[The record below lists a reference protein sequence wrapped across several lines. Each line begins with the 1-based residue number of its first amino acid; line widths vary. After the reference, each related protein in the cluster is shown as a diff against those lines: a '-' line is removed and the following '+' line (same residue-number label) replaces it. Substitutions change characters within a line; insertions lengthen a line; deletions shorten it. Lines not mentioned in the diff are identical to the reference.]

1 MTCEAIDNVDHS
13 CIITAK
19 WAWTDREDAGR
30 WSNPQQGYK
39 RQRVFIADTSD
50 NLANDGHPV
59 VHTKLKIRGRGESLT
74 VRFESE
80 DGKDFQL
87 LGFAIP
93 FTAEGTP

>member
-1 MTCEAIDNVDHS
+1 MSCEDGSPEHS

-19 WAWTDREDAGR
+19 WGWTDDVKAGR

-39 RQRVFIADTSD
+39 RQRVFIPDDADNTS
-50 NLANDGHPV
+50 NDGHPV
-59 VHTKLKIRGRGESLT
+59 VSSKLKIRGKGKALT